1 MGGWKGMKEWVERE
15 AGGYRVLVDRVGCN
29 GNGRRVVV
37 MIPFFYLDMATCRRM
52 GMSIVWQF

>member
-1 MGGWKGMKEWVERE
+1 V
-15 AGGYRVLVDRVGCN
+15 YRVLVDRVGWN

-37 MIPFFYLDMATCRRM
+37 MIPFFYLDMAMCGSM